1 MIRITMFSAA
11 ETVPGQGVGSAYR
24 ELVNLL
30 TDRFPDKFD
39 LKFNS

>member
-24 ELVNLL
+24 ELEFIN
-30 TDRFPDKFD
+30 
-39 LKFNS
+39 